1 MFIAI
6 DIGNSSIN
14 IGFFTDSGLS
24 VQRLDTFPLR
34 TGKEYASVFD
44 TFLSKND
51 IEKGNTGVII
61 SSVVPG
67 HIRIFRETLKQ
78 LIAADPLIVNCTI
91 DTGLTFD
98 IPEPEGLGSDR
109 IANAVA
115 AHELYSGPVAVADF
129 GTATTISVIND
140 SHFIGG
146 AIIPG
151 IRLMNESLARQT
163 AQLSEVPLTPLR
175 SALGTNTMHC
185 IQSGLL
191 YGTAGGVERIV
202 SEIEQET
209 GLLFRLIA
217 TGGYGSLISSLLKK
231 KHTLHPYLTLDG
243 LKILYTRNT
252 HA

>member
-1 MFIAI
+1 MLIAI

-24 VQRLDTFPLR
+24 VQRLDTLPLL
-34 TGKEYASVFD
+34 TVAEYTSLFD
-44 TFLSKND
+44 TFLSEND
-51 IEKGNTGVII
+51 VEKTSAGVIL

-67 HIRIFRETLKQ
+67 HTRVFRETLKQ
-78 LIAADPLIVNCTI
+78 LIAADPLVVNCTI
-91 DTGLTFD
+91 DTGLIFD
-98 IPEPEGLGSDR
+98 IPEPEKLGSDR

-115 AHELYSGPVAVADF
+115 AHELQSGPVVIADF
-129 GTATTISVIND
+129 GTATTISIMND

-163 AQLSEVPLTPLR
+163 AQLPKVPLTPLR
-175 SALGTNTMHC
+175 SALGTNTTHC

-191 YGTAGGVERIV
+191 FGTAGGVERIV

-209 GLLFRLIA
+209 GLPFRVIV
-217 TGGYGSLISSLLKK
+217 TGGYGSLISSFLKK
-231 KHTLHPYLTLDG
+231 KHTLHPYLTLNG
-243 LKILYTRNT
+243 LKILYMRNT

>member
-1 MFIAI
+1 MLIAI

-14 IGFFTDSGLS
+14 IGFYTASGLS
-24 VQRLDTFPLR
+24 VQRLDTLPLR
-34 TGKEYASVFD
+34 TVEEYTSLFD
-44 TFLSKND
+44 TFLSEND
-51 IEKGNTGVII
+51 IEKSSAGVII

-67 HIRIFRETLKQ
+67 HTRVLRETLKQ
-78 LIAADPLIVNCTI
+78 LIPADPLIVNCTI
-91 DTGLTFD
+91 DTGLIFD

-129 GTATTISVIND
+129 GTATTISIIND

-163 AQLSEVPLTPLR
+163 AQLPEVPLVPLR
-175 SALGTNTMHC
+175 SALGMNTLHC

-209 GLLFRLIA
+209 GLPFRVIV
-217 TGGYGSLISSLLKK
+217 TGGYGSLISSFLKK
-231 KHTLHPYLTLDG
+231 NHSLLPYLTLNG
-243 LKILYTRNT
+243 LKILYARNT

>member
-1 MFIAI
+1 MLIAI

-24 VQRLDTFPLR
+24 VQRLDTLPLR
-34 TGKEYASVFD
+34 TVEEYTSLFD
-44 TFLSKND
+44 TFLSEND
-51 IEKGNTGVII
+51 IEKTSAGVIL
-61 SSVVPG
+61 SSVVPD
-67 HIRIFRETLKQ
+67 HTMVLRETLKQ
-78 LIAADPLIVNCTI
+78 LIPADPLIVNCTI

-129 GTATTISVIND
+129 GTATVISIIKD

-163 AQLSEVPLTPLR
+163 AQLPEVPLTPLR
-175 SALGTNTMHC
+175 SALGTNTTHC

-191 YGTAGGVERIV
+191 FGTAGGVERIV
-202 SEIEQET
+202 NEIEQET
-209 GLLFRLIA
+209 GLPFRLII
-217 TGGYGSLISSLLKK
+217 TGGYGRLISSFLKK
-231 KHTLHPYLTLDG
+231 KHSLHSNLTLDG